1 MIAACTSVD
10 ETSPPHRPDCRKSPT
25 YAHTTSRTKLGLWR
39 QPSLA
44 NVTCAWSLR
53 LCGINPATACSYL
66 TTMILPYDH
75 PTYSLVLRFS
85 LRSQSSRGRKYSLM
99 WLPFS
104 LVSPVAKYSA
114 SVHGIDDPSFIMSL
128 QQNIQTY
135 TQSVVQLQHC
145 SVHKACTCCWVT
157 GQATVQFVH
166 FVWICKILNSAGCWT
181 VTHEHYRQETA
192 ANKFNSCLIA
202 VCKQ

>member
-1 MIAACTSVD
+1 MLPALKEECIVWLHPQSTHQSVWQLSARASQTGRYSYPSYMIAAATSVD
-10 ETSPPHRPDCRKSPT
+10 DTSTPHQSDSRNTPT
-25 YAHTTSRTKLGLWR
+25 YAHTTSRTKPDLWR

-44 NVTCAWSLR
+44 NVTCAWGWR
-53 LCGINPATACSYL
+53 LCGINPATAFSYL

-114 SVHGIDDPSFIMSL
+114 SVHGTDDPSLIMSL
-128 QQNIQTY
+128 QRNIQTF
-135 TQSVVQLQHC
+135 TQSVVQKLLLLQH
-145 SVHKACTCCWVT
+145 SSAHKASTCLHVCI
-157 GQATVQFVH
+157 VH
-166 FVWICKILNSAGCWT
+166 
-181 VTHEHYRQETA
+181 Q
-192 ANKFNSCLIA
+192 
-202 VCKQ
+202 